1 MRNFKIGFWA
11 VIFGLM
17 GIVIFQNQDF
27 FMAKQSLSVDF
38 IFTKYET
45 PELFRAILFAGVFL
59 AGFIISYI
67 FTLIDRLSFRKVVKS
82 LGAEIDSQNE
92 NITLL
97 INELESLK
105 GGSSG
110 NNKENKEKEEEKEE
124 EEEQKSA

>member
-1 MRNFKIGFWA
+1 MRKFKIGFWA

-27 FMAKQSLSVDF
+27 FMAKQSLSIDLVV
-38 IFTKYET
+38 TKYET
-45 PELFRAILFAGVFL
+45 PELLRAILFAGIFL
-59 AGFIISYI
+59 TGFIISYI
-67 FTLIDRLSFRKVVKS
+67 FTLIDRLRFRKVVKS

-105 GGSSG
+105 SGSSG
-110 NNKENKEKEEEKEE
+110 NNKENEE

>member
-1 MRNFKIGFWA
+1 MRKFKIGFWA

-17 GIVIFQNQDF
+17 GIVVFQNQDF
-27 FMAKQSLSVDF
+27 FMAKQSLGIDL
-38 IFTKYET
+38 IFRNYET
-45 PELFRAILFAGVFL
+45 PELHRAILFAGIFL
-59 AGFIISYI
+59 AGFVISYI
-67 FTLIDRLSFRKVVKS
+67 FTLIDRLRFRKVVKS

-110 NNKENKEKEEEKEE
+110 NNKENEE
-124 EEEQKSA
+124 EEEQKIA

>member
-1 MRNFKIGFWA
+1 MRKFKIGFWA

-27 FMAKQSLSVDF
+27 FMAKQSLSIDLVV
-38 IFTKYET
+38 TKYET
-45 PELFRAILFAGVFL
+45 PELLRAILFAGVFL

-67 FTLIDRLSFRKVVKS
+67 FTLIDRLNFRRVVKS

-110 NNKENKEKEEEKEE
+110 NNKENEMRRK
-124 EEEQKSA
+124 KSKKVHEYF

>member
-1 MRNFKIGFWA
+1 MRKFKIGFWA
-11 VIFGLM
+11 VLFGLM

-27 FMAKQSLSVDF
+27 FMAKQSLRIDL
-38 IFTKYET
+38 IFRNYET
-45 PELFRAILFAGVFL
+45 PELHRAILFAGIFL
-59 AGFIISYI
+59 TGFVISYI
-67 FTLIDRLSFRKVVKS
+67 FTLIDRLRFRKVVKS

-110 NNKENKEKEEEKEE
+110 NNKENEE
-124 EEEQKSA
+124 EEEQKIA

>member
-1 MRNFKIGFWA
+1 MKNFKIGFWA

-27 FMAKQSLSVDF
+27 FMAKQSLSIDL

-45 PELFRAILFAGVFL
+45 PELHRAILFAGIFL
-59 AGFIISYI
+59 TGFIISYI
-67 FTLIDRLSFRKVVKS
+67 FTLIDRLRFRKVVKS

-110 NNKENKEKEEEKEE
+110 NNKENEE

>member
-1 MRNFKIGFWA
+1 MRKFKIGFWA

-27 FMAKQSLSVDF
+27 FMVKQSLSIDL
-38 IFTKYET
+38 IFTSYPT
-45 PELFRAILFAGVFL
+45 PELHRAILFVGIFL
-59 AGFIISYI
+59 TGFIISYV
-67 FTLIDRLSFRKVVKS
+67 FTLIERLRFRKVVKS
-82 LGAEIDSQNE
+82 LGAEIDSQNK

-97 INELESLK
+97 INELESVK

-110 NNKENKEKEEEKEE
+110 NNKEKEEKEEKE